1 MSSNPDLGHLY
12 HDGNICSVYL
22 KLNVQDQ
29 IKTREINAREMKTL
43 DKYSR
48 AMDRAKSVCR
58 INNEWEQN
66 YLRTQ
71 LRDIRY
77 KTPSLK
83 KGLRQE
89 SQRLKSRRHV
99 PKGGSQLPNIE
110 HNQNV
115 SGSYSTPS
123 YRERQNPVL
132 ISSWSVYSNGAPRN
146 RSAPVLGSLDVLREQ
161 QEERAENNMLKT
173 KSKSVGL
180 VKKAEQVTKTLHKLY
195 TDAFKRK
202 SKENNTTVLDVLG
215 KESREE
221 LEKALFVLRGSHAGD
236 VIEDILNDR
245 EYVSKHT
252 VKKSQHN
259 DSSDSSSKSDF
270 DEMINDV
277 FVTQSETK
285 NKRSESF
292 VLNEDDYFKDVFTQD
307 EFSVGSD
314 QRRFYVQQG
323 KRQNPLF
330 PNDTSLSPTSKNMR
344 SGETV
349 LSTDKHVSRGTE
361 TDDVAAEVFK
371 RDDAWMMSSTLANAS
386 DIDSGPSLRWTDLF
400 KTPELWKQ
408 NKKGNTKTSPKALSL
423 VTLTGK
429 RRQTMIKR

>member
-1 MSSNPDLGHLY
+1 MP
-12 HDGNICSVYL
+12 
-22 KLNVQDQ
+22 
-29 IKTREINAREMKTL
+29 
-43 DKYSR
+43 
-48 AMDRAKSVCR
+48 
-58 INNEWEQN
+58 
-66 YLRTQ
+66 
-71 LRDIRY
+71 
-77 KTPSLK
+77 
-83 KGLRQE
+83 
-89 SQRLKSRRHV
+89 
-99 PKGGSQLPNIE
+99 
-110 HNQNV
+110 
-115 SGSYSTPS
+115 
-123 YRERQNPVL
+123 
-132 ISSWSVYSNGAPRN
+132 
-146 RSAPVLGSLDVLREQ
+146 
-161 QEERAENNMLKT
+161 KT

-292 VLNEDDYFKDVFTQD
+292 VLNEDDYFKDD
-307 EFSVGSD
+307 FSVGSD